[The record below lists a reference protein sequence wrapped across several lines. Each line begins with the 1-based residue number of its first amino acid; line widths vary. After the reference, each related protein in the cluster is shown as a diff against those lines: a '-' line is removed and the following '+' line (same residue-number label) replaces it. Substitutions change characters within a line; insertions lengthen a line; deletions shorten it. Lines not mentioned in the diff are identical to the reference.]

1 MTGPAPRSDRPK
13 STVIVGG
20 GPIGIEAALYAEA
33 LGHDVLVLERG
44 QTGEHVRRWGF
55 LELFSPWP
63 MNVSPLGLATLRERG
78 IEPPPSVGCPSGRDF
93 VDMYLAPLAQ
103 HLGERARTRCE
114 VVGIARQGL
123 LKHEAIEA
131 AGSTERRGRTF
142 RLLVHQHDSQ
152 SYREEAYFADVVID
166 ASGVFATP
174 GAIGDGGVPCPG
186 EVGCRER
193 IVYHPPDVLG
203 ADRNVYAAKTTLLV
217 GAGHSA
223 STALRQLLE
232 LAKTEPSTRVIWA
245 RRDTQPEPARRVEN
259 DPLAGRDALCAFA
272 NSVDDSPPDGCR
284 VLRGVSVL
292 SVAPSAEEMLIDV
305 IGAEDDEVE
314 TLCVDRIVALVG
326 YRPDMLVHRELQVH
340 HCYASE
346 GPMKLAAAL
355 LGAGSDGDND
365 CLEQVGFGPESLA
378 QPEPDFFIVGQ
389 KSYGRRSDFL
399 LRIGRDQVRDV
410 FRLIEKDDSLD
421 LYDEA
426 AKALG

>member
-1 MTGPAPRSDRPK
+1 MTDPAPRSDHPK
-13 STVIVGG
+13 NVAIVGG

-44 QTGEHVRRWGF
+44 QVGEHVRRWGF
-55 LELFSPWP
+55 VKLFSPWS
-63 MNVSPLGLATLRERG
+63 MNVSSLGLAALRQRG
-78 IEPPPSVGCPSGRDF
+78 IEPPSPTDCPSGHDF
-93 VDMYLAPLAQ
+93 VDSYLAPLAE
-103 HLGERARTRCE
+103 HLGERTRTRCE

-123 LKHEAIEA
+123 LKHEAIET

-142 RLLVHQHDSQ
+142 RLLVRQHDSQ

-174 GAIGDGGVPCPG
+174 GALGDGGVPCPG
-186 EVGCRER
+186 EATCRER

-203 ADRNVYAAKTTLLV
+203 ADRSDYASRTTLLV

-232 LAKTEPSTRVIWA
+232 LAKSEASTRVIWA
-245 RRDTQPEPARRVEN
+245 RRDLRSEPALRVEN
-259 DPLAGRDALCAFA
+259 DPLSERDALCVFA
-272 NSVDDSPPDGCR
+272 NAVDDSPPDGCC

-292 SVAPSAEEMLIDV
+292 SVAPAAEELLVDV
-305 IGAEDDEVE
+305 IGTEDDKVE
-314 TLCVDRIVALVG
+314 SLCVDRIVALVG
-326 YRPDMLVHRELQVH
+326 YRPDTSIHRELQVH

-355 LGAGSDGDND
+355 LGAESDGDND
-365 CLEQVGFGPESLA
+365 CLAQIGFGPESLA

-389 KSYGRRSDFL
+389 KSYGRRNDFL
-399 LRIGRDQVRDV
+399 LRIGREQVRDV
-410 FRLIEKDDSLD
+410 FRLIEKDGSLD

-426 AKALG
+426 AKARR